1 MDLPNTVFP
10 YQKSNCTFSFAIEQT
25 RNSALTVATNALVNS
40 MPSRLTVEK
49 PGRVFRP
56 SN

>member
-25 RNSALTVATNALVNS
+25 RNSAFRRDERSGELDAVALDRGEARES
-40 MPSRLTVEK
+40 
-49 PGRVFRP
+49 FRS